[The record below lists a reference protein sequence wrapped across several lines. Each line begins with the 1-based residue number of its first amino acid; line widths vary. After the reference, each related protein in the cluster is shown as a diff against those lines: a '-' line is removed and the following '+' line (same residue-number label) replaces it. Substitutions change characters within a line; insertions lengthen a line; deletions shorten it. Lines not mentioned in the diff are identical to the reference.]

1 MRNYLIYY
9 YDIYCDDIIKNN
21 KNYKIFIRSSLYYLV
36 RYEGDISLLNNIY
49 EYLVNHNIYCHEIIL
64 NKQKTFVTNIE
75 GNSYILIRIHYKIN
89 KINYLDIIN
98 YNILFGKNKCN
109 WKELWINKI
118 DYYEYQMNQFR
129 KKYSLLNSSFKYY
142 SGMTETAI
150 MLVGMVD
157 KKLYDTYIEHNRIY
171 KNSSSLDF
179 FNPLNMIID
188 VKVRDIAE
196 YFKQQFFYFDN
207 PIISVKNYIDYEKL
221 SNEEA
226 ILFFAR
232 ILYPS
237 YYFDIY
243 DEIVQ
248 DKSKENKINMI
259 LDKTNTYENF
269 IEEVYAY
276 LKAIYN
282 IPEIEWL
289 IKT

>member
-118 DYYEYQMNQFR
+118 DYYEYQMNQFK

-259 LDKTNTYENF
+259 LDKTNTYEKF